1 MENYT
6 DYNVEENYYQIP
18 PKPSYP
24 MENKVYETYNYDYNY
39 DYNGMGM
46 GLDMNS
52 NLPRPATPTS
62 PMVSSYNTS
71 PRVSSPIPPRISSPI
86 PQRISS
92 PVPQRIASP
101 VPQRIASPVPQRI
114 ASPVPQRIASP
125 VPQRI
130 ASPVPQR
137 IASPVP
143 QRNASP
149 VPQRNV
155 SPTPRMGNPTTR
167 DLPHSPLNFNFN
179 YDDSEAN
186 TSYITNQYEE
196 MKSLRSCSSLASLRP
211 HKITEAKSLR
221 SASSVTSLSSLRNQ
235 QIDAQLEQPLS
246 PSTQR
251 LINKKQPF
259 DVIGSPQDQLQ
270 KLIFQGKA
278 ITSQLQSLSSQDTK
292 LGIFLDIYFKYFI
305 SFLLFYY
312 IYIPFILFYFIL
324 LYIYIFYFYLFFYF
338 LII

>member
-86 PQRISS
+86 PQRIS
-92 PVPQRIASP
+92 
-101 VPQRIASPVPQRI
+101 
-114 ASPVPQRIASP
+114 SPVPQRIASP

-324 LYIYIFYFYLFFYF
+324 LFIYILYFYLFFYF